1 MNFKKKFKESLLKG
15 KKRSTLRM
23 GIKDYK
29 VGEIVK
35 VVAGDE
41 EIGLAKIKEVKFVQ
55 WRDIGKKDVLIEG
68 MKRKKDLKRELKSI
82 YGEFDDES
90 IFTQIVFKMLKNGK
104 RWD

>member
-15 KKRSTLRM
+15 RKTSTLRM

-35 VVAGDE
+35 VLAGDE
-41 EIGLAKIKEVKFVQ
+41 EIGLAKIKEVKLVQ
-55 WRDIGKKDVLIEG
+55 WKDIGKKDVLNEG
-68 MKRKKDLKRELKSI
+68 MKRKKDLKRELKNI
-82 YGEFDDES
+82 YGDFDDES
-90 IFTQIVFKMLKNGK
+90 IFTQIVFKMLKERK